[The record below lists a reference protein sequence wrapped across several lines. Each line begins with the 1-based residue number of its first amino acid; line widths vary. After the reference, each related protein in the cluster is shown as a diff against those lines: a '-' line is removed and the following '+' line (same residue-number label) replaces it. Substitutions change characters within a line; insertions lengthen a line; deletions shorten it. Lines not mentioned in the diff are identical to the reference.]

1 MKLKLFKNSVR
12 LTLLFILVPL
22 AASVHAADLSIFH
35 AEPPESSSRTFD
47 HSEWSDI
54 LSKYISELNGLNYF
68 RYGQVTE
75 DDFERLEDYIED
87 LESVAVTELD
97 ADQQFAYWVNLY
109 NALTVWVI
117 LEHYPV
123 DSIRDISFSLLT
135 RGPWKEEFVSV
146 QDVDL
151 TLDNIEH
158 DILRPVYEDNRIHY
172 AVNCASIGCPNL
184 QNVAFTAENLE
195 EQLEKAAREY
205 VNHPRGARIEDDELI
220 VSSIYDWYREDFGD
234 SEIGVIEHLL
244 EYASG
249 ELAEE
254 LQEFD
259 EIDDYEYDWRLNE

>member
-12 LTLLFILVPL
+12 LTLLFILLPL

-35 AEPPESSSRTFD
+35 TEPPESSSRTLD
-47 HSEWSDI
+47 HSEWTGI
-54 LSKYISELNGLNYF
+54 LSNYISERDGLNYF

-75 DDFERLEDYIED
+75 EDFERIEDYIED

-97 ADQQFAYWVNLY
+97 AGQQFAYWANLY

-123 DSIRDISFSLLT
+123 DTIRDISFGLLT

-158 DILRPVYEDNRIHY
+158 DILRPVYADNRIHY

-205 VNHPRGARIEDDELI
+205 INHPRGARIEDDELI
-220 VSSIYDWYREDFGD
+220 VSK
-234 SEIGVIEHLL
+234 HL
-244 EYASG
+244 
-249 ELAEE
+249 
-254 LQEFD
+254 
-259 EIDDYEYDWRLNE
+259 

>member
-12 LTLLFILVPL
+12 LALLFILLSL

-35 AEPPESSSRTFD
+35 AEPPESSSRTLD
-47 HSEWSDI
+47 HSEWTDI
-54 LSKYISELNGLNYF
+54 LSNYTSQRDGLNYF

-123 DSIRDISFSLLT
+123 DTIRDISFSLLT

-146 QDVDL
+146 QDVEL

-184 QNVAFTAENLE
+184 QNVAFTVENLE

-205 VNHPRGARIEDDELI
+205 INHPRGARIEDDELI
-220 VSSIYDWYREDFGD
+220 VSSIYDWYQEDFGD

-244 EYASG
+244 EYASS
-249 ELAEE
+249 ELAED
-254 LQEFD
+254 LQDFD